1 MPRAASSTKKKSSL
15 MGVLQQ
21 LRGAKSGT
29 RLRLGDILLA
39 LEDRGFGPLLLVP
52 CIFIMLP
59 TGAIPGVPD
68 IGAAFMILIAAQI
81 IAGRNAPWIPKRME
95 KMSVSAK
102 KFDGAVKKAGPAIKK
117 VDSFTQRR
125 AAIFTGPAFQKIAAV
140 LIIIQSVLVML
151 IGMIPFLPDLL
162 VAPIF
167 LLALGFTA
175 RDGLLSVVGVSLLV
189 VAGAITAFAVL
200 L

>member
-1 MPRAASSTKKKSSL
+1 MARAARTGNKAGL
-15 MGVLQQ
+15 MKVLQETQ
-21 LRGAKSGT
+21 AA
-29 RLRLGDILLA
+29 GDGKRIRFGDVMTA

-68 IGAAFMILIAAQI
+68 IGAVFMILVAAQI
-81 IAGRNAPWIPKRME
+81 IVGRDVPWVPKRM
-95 KMSVSAK
+95 KRLSVNSK
-102 KFDGAVKKAGPAIKK
+102 KFDRGVKKVTPAVKK
-117 VDSFTQRR
+117 VDSLMRRR
-125 AAIFTGPAFQKIAAV
+125 ATAFTGPFFQKVAAV
-140 LIIIQSVLVML
+140 FIILQSLLIIA

-175 RDGLLSVVGVSLLV
+175 RDGLLSIVGILLLV
-189 VAGAITAFAVL
+189 LAGAGTAVAL
-200 L
+200 LL

>member
-1 MPRAASSTKKKSSL
+1 MAQAAVRNRKKAAL
-15 MGVLQQ
+15 MSVVAQ

-29 RLRLGDILLA
+29 RLRFGNILAA
-39 LEDRGFGPLLLVP
+39 LEARGFGPLLLVP

-68 IGAAFMILIAAQI
+68 IAAIFMILVAAQI
-81 IAGRNAPWIPKRME
+81 IAGRKTPWIPERME
-95 KMSVSAK
+95 ELSVSAK
-102 KFDGAVKKAGPAIKK
+102 KFDHAVKKASPAIRK
-117 VDSFTQRR
+117 VDKMTRQR
-125 AAIFTGPAFQKIAAV
+125 ATAFTGPAFQKIAAV
-140 LIIIQSVLVML
+140 LIILQSLLVMA

-175 RDGLLSVVGVSLLV
+175 RDGLLSIVGLSLMV
-189 VAGAITAFAVL
+189 IAGLGSGFVMFL
-200 L
+200 

>member
-1 MPRAASSTKKKSSL
+1 MARATAQTAKKNGL
-15 MGVLQQ
+15 MSVLQK
-21 LRGAKSGT
+21 LRRAGNGK
-29 RLRLGDILLA
+29 RIRFGDVVAA
-39 LEDRGFGPLLLVP
+39 LQDRGFGPLLLVP

-68 IGAAFMILIAAQI
+68 IGAIFMILIAIQI
-81 IAGRNAPWIPKRME
+81 IAGRDEPWIPKRME
-95 KMSVSAK
+95 KLSVNAK
-102 KFDGAVKKAGPAIKK
+102 KFDKGVKKVAPAVKK
-117 VDSFTQRR
+117 VDSVMRRR
-125 AAIFTGPAFQKIAAV
+125 ATMFTGPVFQKVAAV
-140 LIIIQSVLVML
+140 LIIVQSLLIMA

-175 RDGLLSVVGVSLLV
+175 RDGLLSIVGLSLLV
-189 VAGAITAFAVL
+189 LAGAGAAVGVL